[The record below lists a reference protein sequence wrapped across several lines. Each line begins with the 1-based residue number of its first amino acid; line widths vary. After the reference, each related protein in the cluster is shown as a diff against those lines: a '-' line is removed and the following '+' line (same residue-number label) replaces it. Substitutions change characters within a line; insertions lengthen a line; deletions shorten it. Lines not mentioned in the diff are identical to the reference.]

1 MLSPPFGPGSGPRI
15 PPREAPRPATSPRAA
30 TPHQKN
36 GMYLSSWA
44 FPGLR
49 ASGLRTLHRPAEGP
63 SEELPGRR
71 PPAVGG
77 RGFSPR
83 QETRFPAFKEV
94 CRRPSMS
101 STNQRDVE
109 AVSCDGPF
117 SRMSLTRTCD
127 PHVADAEGCPL
138 EVGARPAGLT
148 QPPTPSGKRGCR
160 RLSPSLEGLE
170 VDAEGCPPRPG
181 EAGPAGQR
189 NPSPSP
195 PGEPFR
201 QFPGAAYDG
210 RT

>member
-1 MLSPPFGPGSGPRI
+1 MLSPPRRPGSGPRI

-148 QPPTPSGKRGCR
+148 QPPPPQGR
-160 RLSPSLEGLE
+160 E
-170 VDAEGCPPRPG
+170 DAEGCPPPWRASRWMPRAVHPAPG
-181 EAGPAGQR
+181 KLGQ
-189 NPSPSP
+189 PVSETPPPLP
-195 PGEPFR
+195 PGSH
-201 QFPGAAYDG
+201 
-210 RT
+210 